1 MMQDRALLEPPSL
14 SGDTFNVILAVLD
27 ALGPDAPKSAD
38 AALRSISSLPV
49 AGAGARACRD
59 ARSRFAA
66 QPPLPSRRPLTT
78 LMSSTKCDPDADGVV
93 GQRARLGAVVQRPI
107 VLDRRKAFRTL
118 AASPHVSVREAALE
132 AIAQHPEL
140 EDLGRTVLVQA
151 LGAPEAGVVASAAEA
166 IAQHPERALTLARS
180 ERLAALDPRAPPPS
194 THPAIELPA
203 DVATALT
210 RALGRSWRED
220 AVETRTS
227 LLDAAVAVNLPE
239 AHGAAAR
246 ACADPNV
253 TMRQH
258 AARALRALGAPQA
271 ACPRAATP
279 TEPAATATSPAPL
292 SHPVRVRF
300 EIDTAELTIA
310 FEPEPLLE
318 PPAASWLWR
327 ARASTAAS
335 SCTAWSLATSL
346 QFGDPGGDGYGGSG
360 LRCETSPVAFGPLD
374 VGVGSRAAIPARA
387 RSS

>member
-1 MMQDRALLEPPSL
+1 M
-14 SGDTFNVILAVLD
+14 
-27 ALGPDAPKSAD
+27 
-38 AALRSISSLPV
+38 
-49 AGAGARACRD
+49 
-59 ARSRFAA
+59 
-66 QPPLPSRRPLTT
+66 
-78 LMSSTKCDPDADGVV
+78 V

-194 THPAIELPA
+194 THPAMELPA

-300 EIDTAELTIA
+300 EIDTAKLTIA
-310 FEPEPLLE
+310 FEPELAPR
-318 PPAASWLWR
+318 AASRFVAL
-327 ARASTAAS
+327 ARSGFYRGIVVHRVVPGYVV
-335 SCTAWSLATSL
+335 

-360 LRCETSPVAFGPLD
+360 ELLRCETSPVAFGPLD
-374 VGVGSRAAIPARA
+374 VGVALAGRDTGSSQVFVTLARYPKLDGEYARVGRAEGDWAAVAQGDVITGV
-387 RSS
+387 SVEE